1 MNEKAK
7 QGNEE
12 ENQLLNQLD
21 YKEKTCLITMDLKN
35 SSPKSFG
42 EEEKNNIDKEIPIA
56 FINYKL
62 KTDPNYSLNENN
74 QNFEE
79 KINDEENSGTDKK
92 DSDQKSDDNFQNL
105 NTNIDPKESFSQSDE
120 VEDELFNSSNDSDNN
135 DLHNSE
141 EIDKEKIPNQ
151 ETPYTDLN
159 ESDPF
164 FNLDERLN
172 IKDSL
177 NFDIPTS
184 GSNEENLIESNFG
197 NLSDNTNNTDNSQ
210 YLTTSSINTDEY
222 PDTTDKISQQKD
234 FSQKKIL
241 KESSEFISEPTHKK
255 DQDHH
260 SIKEGSQNTTNVSSQ
275 PYLTDE
281 EELYDNYID
290 TITHSTDKKFIKQK
304 IQEKLVNFKTEN
316 RKLIQDL
323 LENNNLPEDKK
334 DEIID
339 NILLGKNEDIIIE
352 NISQQI
358 LNKKGY
364 EIFENRDKAIKHEAK
379 IYEQTYR
386 QYKKSRQIFLFIFT
400 TTICL
405 ILFFS
410 IYFAYKTYAPIRLYE
425 NTIIAIK
432 EDRHLDAES
441 LFNEAYKLKPDIH
454 YTIEIGMAYAKKGM
468 ITEGEKKFNLLL
480 NDFPIDLDSLLA
492 NAAFFRKLKR
502 FNKARNIL
510 NKTRRF
516 YPDNIAQMNEEV
528 NLLITEGKNL
538 KNSDKSHKL
547 WEQAEKIISDL
558 SVIDPNNNFKYL
570 QKLVVLSALNHE
582 FNRAKNYFILLKEHK
597 EPYEIESMSIY
608 LDYLMDVQE
617 DNQKK
622 SFIKQEKKITDLEQ
636 AYIVSIVYSILD
648 NLKRNYGEHYDIE
661 LLQSRWEK
669 VIGKSELALKHAQR
683 GLDLIE
689 IENNYFLNDNKVKA
703 LNIIGQLYIKKNEN
717 ILARNSFKKSLEVNS
732 QDPLANYYLG
742 KLNFLNLHQYLTSY
756 EQLITAYNEWND
768 PNSIRYADI
777 LYTLGYIDLHIGK
790 SIPNIPDPEKQ
801 KTRQKHFKRSITFWS
816 ELAKLNIKGKNYLV
830 DFNLGTGYL
839 YLQEYEMAEIFYESN
854 LELLEPTVKYFN
866 NKNDIFI
873 RETGF
878 KREELQILSDT
889 YNNLA
894 VAQIGKNSSGSPTP
908 IDINGE
914 AIEYFISSIILK
926 DKIGDFKGIPYANF
940 NTLNDYPKNN
950 LAFIKQR
957 PFRIADTSIPKSI
970 IPITY

>member
-21 YKEKTCLITMDLKN
+21 YKEKAYLITTDLKN
-35 SSPKSFG
+35 SSPKSF
-42 EEEKNNIDKEIPIA
+42 EKEDRSNIDKEIPIA
-56 FINYKL
+56 FIDYKL
-62 KTDPNYSLNENN
+62 KTDPNYSLNQN
-74 QNFEE
+74 QSNEIE
-79 KINDEENSGTDKK
+79 H
-92 DSDQKSDDNFQNL
+92 
-105 NTNIDPKESFSQSDE
+105 
-120 VEDELFNSSNDSDNN
+120 ELLNSSNDSDNN
-135 DLHNSE
+135 DLPNSE
-141 EIDKEKIPNQ
+141 EVDEEKVLSQ
-151 ETPYTDLN
+151 EAPYTDLN

-184 GSNEENLIESNFG
+184 DSNEETLIESNFDHP
-197 NLSDNTNNTDNSQ
+197 SDNTNNTNTNNVINERTDKSPSEMDDIPTKITKEEETYKDNSQ
-210 YLTTSSINTDEY
+210 YLTPSSINTDENL
-222 PDTTDKISQQKD
+222 DITDKISQQKN
-234 FSQKKIL
+234 FSQEEL
-241 KESSEFISEPTHKK
+241 FKENPEFISEPIHKK
-255 DQDHH
+255 DRNHH
-260 SIKEGSQNTTNVSSQ
+260 SIEEESQNTTNVSSQ
-275 PYLTDE
+275 PYFTDE
-281 EELYDNYID
+281 EELYNNYID
-290 TITHSTDKKFIKQK
+290 TITHSTDRKFIKQK
-304 IQEKLVNFKTEN
+304 IQEKLISFKTEN
-316 RKLIQDL
+316 RELIQDL
-323 LENNNLPEDKK
+323 LKNDNLPEDKK

-339 NILLGKNEDIIIE
+339 SILFGKNEDIIIE

-364 EIFENRDKAIKHEAK
+364 EIFENRNKTIKHESK
-379 IYEQTYR
+379 IYEKTYR
-386 QYKKSRQIFLFIFT
+386 EYKKSRQIFFFIFT

-432 EDRHLDAES
+432 EDRHLDAEL
-441 LFNEAYKLKPDIH
+441 LFNEAYTSKPDIH
-454 YTIEIGMAYAKKGM
+454 YTVKIGMAYAKKGM
-468 ITEGEKKFNLLL
+468 IEEGEKKFSLLL
-480 NDFPIDLDSLLA
+480 NDFPTDLDSLLA
-492 NAAFFRKLKR
+492 NAVFFRKLKR
-502 FNKARNIL
+502 FNKAQNIL
-510 NKTRRF
+510 NKTRQL

-538 KNSDKSHKL
+538 KDNDKAHKL

-558 SVIDPNNNFKYL
+558 SVIDPDNNFRYL
-570 QKLVVLSALNHE
+570 QKLVALSALTHE
-582 FNRAKNYFILLKEHK
+582 FNQAKNYFILLKDHK
-597 EPYEIESMSIY
+597 EPYEIESISIY

-617 DNQKK
+617 GNQKK

-636 AYIVSIVYSILD
+636 TYIVSIVYNILD
-648 NLKRNYGEHYDIE
+648 NLKRSYGEHYDIE
-661 LLQSRWEK
+661 LLQGRWEK
-669 VIGKSELALKHAQR
+669 VINKSELALKHAQR
-683 GLDLIE
+683 GLGLIE
-689 IENNYFLNDNKVKA
+689 IENNYFLNDDKIKA
-703 LNIIGQLYIKKNEN
+703 FNLIGQLYIKKNEN
-717 ILARNSFKKSLEVNS
+717 ILAKDSFKKSLEVNS
-732 QDPLANYYLG
+732 KDPLANYYLG
-742 KLNFLNLHQYLTSY
+742 KLNFLNLHQHLTSY
-756 EQLITAYNEWND
+756 EQLTTAYNEWND
-768 PNSIRYADI
+768 PNNIRYADI

-790 SIPNIPDPEKQ
+790 SIPNISDPEKQ
-801 KTRQKHFKRSITFWS
+801 KARQKHFKRSITFWS
-816 ELAKLNIKGKNYLV
+816 ELAKLNIKEKNYLV

-866 NKNDIFI
+866 NKDDIFI

-908 IDINGE
+908 VDINGE

-950 LAFIKQR
+950 LAFVNQR
-957 PFRIADTSIPKSI
+957 PFRIADSSIPKSI